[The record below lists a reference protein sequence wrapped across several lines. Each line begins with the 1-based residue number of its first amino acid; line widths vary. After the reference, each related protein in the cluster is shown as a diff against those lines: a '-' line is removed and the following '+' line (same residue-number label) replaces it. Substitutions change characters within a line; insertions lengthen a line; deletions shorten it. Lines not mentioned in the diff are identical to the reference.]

1 MGWYGDDMIRYGR
14 SRLYVFIYKLY
25 GTGRLDDEENSFYS
39 PELIWRA
46 RAKAA
51 GMIPKAVWVAKMAW
65 LPKNGLGP
73 SKLGMPSMHHHVSP
87 HHIVGL
93 GPIVGLMGFFRS
105 NRQSA
110 EFELEMGMTSV

>member
-1 MGWYGDDMIRYGR
+1 
-14 SRLYVFIYKLY
+14 LY

-73 SKLGMPSMHHHVSP
+73 SKLGMPSAAPPAVRITMYRRNTMYRRITLSDW
-87 HHIVGL
+87 
-93 GPIVGLMGFFRS
+93 GPLS
-105 NRQSA
+105 D
-110 EFELEMGMTSV
+110 